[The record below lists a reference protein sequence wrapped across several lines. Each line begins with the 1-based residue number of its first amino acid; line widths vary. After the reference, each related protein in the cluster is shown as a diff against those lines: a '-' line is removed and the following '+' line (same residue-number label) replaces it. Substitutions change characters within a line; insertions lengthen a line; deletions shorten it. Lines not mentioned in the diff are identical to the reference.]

1 MTFRGRKR
9 SSLRKAIEKTA
20 DPEIKVLHQDLT
32 VRQERV
38 AELELELFD
47 YRATLARFEQRLEK
61 RVRPLQRKLEDL
73 QSALRQA
80 RHNAERRAQWG
91 DNLDS
96 DRIPDVVSQ
105 FQRAWTPR
113 DGSKIPPKQDRAPDI
128 DPEELKTLFREL
140 AKRFHPDLTMDQAE
154 KRWREKIMAK
164 VNEAYAAGD
173 LAALAKLAEQPDRPP
188 EAVEKTR
195 EETMRELSA
204 EILRLDRLIINLERQ
219 VSELSRSETLQL
231 QLEVTMAQHEGRDL
245 LREMAS
251 SLESDIARAE
261 AELASLR

>member
-9 SSLRKAIEKTA
+9 PSLRKAIEKTA
-20 DPEIKVLHQDLT
+20 DPEIRALKQDLA

-38 AELELELFD
+38 AELELEIFD

-73 QSALRQA
+73 RSAIQQA
-80 RHNAERRAQWG
+80 KHRRERRAQWG

-105 FQRAWTPR
+105 FERAWAPR
-113 DGSKIPPKQDRAPDI
+113 DGTEIPPKQDPAPNI
-128 DPEELKTLFREL
+128 DPEELKSLFREL
-140 AKRFHPDLTMDQAE
+140 AKRFHPDLTMDPGE
-154 KRWREKIMAK
+154 KRWREGIMAK
-164 VNEAYAAGD
+164 VNSAYAASD
-173 LAALAKLAEQPDRPP
+173 LAALTELAQQPDRRPD
-188 EAVEKTR
+188 AVEKSR
-195 EETMRELSA
+195 EEIMRELSA
-204 EILRLDRLIINLERQ
+204 EILRLDRLILGLERQ
-219 VSELSRSETLQL
+219 VSELSRSEILQL
-231 QLEVTMAQHEGRDL
+231 RLETTMAQHEGRDL